1 MHAVSTKQIPD
12 ILDLND
18 NIKYITI
25 WFAYKN

>member
-1 MHAVSTKQIPD
+1 MHAVSTKQISD